1 MMALQLDEESADK
14 EVSDESKEKTK
25 KTAQLTIMKM
35 KREKLMVMNRKAMV
49 MLIVIMMMLV

>member
-14 EVSDESKEKTK
+14 EVSDESNEKTK
-25 KTAQLTIMKM
+25 KTAQLTILKM

>member
-35 KREKLMVMNRKAMV
+35 KREKLRVMNRKAMV

>member
-14 EVSDESKEKTK
+14 EVSDESNEKTK
-25 KTAQLTIMKM
+25 KTAQLTILKM

-49 MLIVIMMMLV
+49 MLIVIMMMLM

>member
-1 MMALQLDEESADK
+1 MALQLDEESADK

>member
-14 EVSDESKEKTK
+14 EVSDESNEKTK
-25 KTAQLTIMKM
+25 KTAQLTIMKI

>member
-14 EVSDESKEKTK
+14 EVSDESNEKTK